1 MHDRTERMTSVSADD
16 GAQPQKRT
24 SSFDINAFIAR
35 NLRLLP
41 VPGLEDIQL
50 YTAHSGSRLSRLGG
64 TDPDAPAPYWAYGWG
79 GGAVLARHIAENP
92 HLVRGRRVLDLGTG
106 SGLVAIVAAK
116 AGATS
121 VVAADIDDNA
131 IAAARLNATA
141 NGVEIDL
148 VHADLLDGAPP
159 AVDIVLAGDLFYD
172 EALAKRALAFLETCR
187 AAGIDV
193 LIGDPYRVPLPT
205 EKLRCIAEY
214 FVPDFG
220 LGSDGAEVRAGV
232 FSLAAVPGR

>member
-1 MHDRTERMTSVSADD
+1 MHDETERMTSASADD
-16 GAQPQKRT
+16 GAQPRKRT
-24 SSFDINAFIAR
+24 SSFDASAFIAR

-41 VPGLEDIQL
+41 VHGLQDIQL

-79 GGAVLARHIAENP
+79 GGAVLARYIAENP
-92 HLVRGRRVLDLGTG
+92 HIVRDRRILDLGTG
-106 SGLVAIVAAK
+106 SGLVAIIAAK
-116 AGATS
+116 AGAAS
-121 VVAADIDDNA
+121 VVAADIADNA

-141 NGVEIDL
+141 NGVEL
-148 VHADLLDGAPP
+148 NFTHADLLDGPPP

-172 EALAKRALAFLETCR
+172 EALAKRALTFLETCR

-205 EKLRCIAEY
+205 ERLCCIAEY
-214 FVPDFG
+214 SVPDFG
-220 LGSDGAEVRAGV
+220 LGSDGGEVRAGV
-232 FSLAAVPGR
+232 FSLDTVPDR

>member
-1 MHDRTERMTSVSADD
+1 MCDKTERMTSVSAEADP
-16 GAQPQKRT
+16 QPQRRT
-24 SSFDINAFIAR
+24 SSFDASAFMVR
-35 NLRLLP
+35 NLQLLP
-41 VPGLEDIQL
+41 VPGLEHIQL

-79 GGAVLARHIAENP
+79 GGAVLARYIAENP
-92 HLVRGRRVLDLGTG
+92 HVVRDRRILDLGTG
-106 SGLVAIVAAK
+106 SGLVAIVASK

-121 VVAADIDDNA
+121 VVAADIDENA

-141 NGVEIDL
+141 NGVAIDL
-148 VHADLLDGAPP
+148 IHADLLGGPPP

-172 EALAKRALAFLETCR
+172 ETLANRALAFLETCH

-205 EKLRCIAEY
+205 ERLHCIAEY
-214 FVPDFG
+214 SVPDFG
-220 LGSDGAEVRAGV
+220 LGSDGVEVRAGV
-232 FSLAAVPGR
+232 FSLASF

>member
-1 MHDRTERMTSVSADD
+1 MHEKTERMTSAPADD

-24 SSFDINAFIAR
+24 SSFDASAFIAR

-41 VPGLEDIQL
+41 VPGLQDIQL

-64 TDPDAPAPYWAYGWG
+64 TDPEAPAPYWAYGWG

-106 SGLVAIVAAK
+106 SGIVAIIAAR

-121 VVAADIDDNA
+121 VVAADIDENA
-131 IAAARLNATA
+131 IAAARLNAVA
-141 NGVEIDL
+141 NGVELDL
-148 VHADLLDGAPP
+148 IHADLLDGPPP
-159 AVDIVLAGDLFYD
+159 AVDVVLAGDLFYD
-172 EALAKRALAFLETCR
+172 EALAKRAMAFLETCR

-214 FVPDFG
+214 SVPDFG
-220 LGSDGAEVRAGV
+220 LGRDGDEVRAGV
-232 FSLAAVPGR
+232 FSLATVPGL

>member
-1 MHDRTERMTSVSADD
+1 MHDKTERMTSVSAED
-16 GAQPQKRT
+16 GPQPQRRT
-24 SSFDINAFIAR
+24 SSFDASAFIAR

-64 TDPDAPAPYWAYGWG
+64 ANPEAPAPYWAYGWG
-79 GGAVLARHIAENP
+79 GGAVLARYIAENP

-106 SGLVAIVAAK
+106 SGLVAIAAAK

-121 VVAADIDDNA
+121 VVATDIDGNA
-131 IAAARLNATA
+131 IAAARLNASA
-141 NGVEIDL
+141 NGVAIDL
-148 VHADLLDGAPP
+148 IHADLLDGPPP

-187 AAGIDV
+187 AGGIDV

-205 EKLRCIAEY
+205 QRLHCIAEY
-214 FVPDFG
+214 SVSDFG
-220 LGSDGAEVRAGV
+220 LCSDGGEVRAGV
-232 FSLAAVPGR
+232 FSLASF

>member
-1 MHDRTERMTSVSADD
+1 MHDRIEPTTSLSADD
-16 GAQPQKRT
+16 DTRPQQRP
-24 SSFDINAFIAR
+24 SSFDASAFIAR

-50 YTAHSGSRLSRLGG
+50 YTAHSASRLSRLGG

-79 GGAVLARHIAENP
+79 GGAVLARHLADNP

-116 AGATS
+116 SGAAS

-131 IAAARLNATA
+131 IAAARLNATV
-141 NGVEIDL
+141 NGVELDL
-148 VHADLLDGAPP
+148 LHADLLGDPPP

-172 EALAKRALAFLETCR
+172 DALAKRALAFLEACGV
-187 AAGIDV
+187 AGIDV

-205 EKLRCIAEY
+205 ERLHCIAEY
-214 FVPDFG
+214 PVPDFG
-220 LGSDGAEVRAGV
+220 LGSVGAEVRAGV
-232 FSLAAVPGR
+232 FSLDTVPDR

>member
-1 MHDRTERMTSVSADD
+1 MRDKTESMTSVSAAD
-16 GAQPQKRT
+16 GAHPQKRT
-24 SSFDINAFIAR
+24 SSFDVSAFIAR

-41 VPGLEDIQL
+41 VPGLQDIQL

-92 HLVRGRRVLDLGTG
+92 NRARDRRVLDLGTG
-106 SGLVAIVAAK
+106 SGLVAIVAAR

-121 VVAADIDDNA
+121 VVAADIDENA
-131 IAAARLNATA
+131 IAAARLNAAA
-141 NGVEIDL
+141 NGVELDL
-148 VHADLLDGAPP
+148 IHADLLDGPP
-159 AVDIVLAGDLFYD
+159 LAVDIVLAGDLFYD
-172 EALAKRALAFLETCR
+172 ETLAKRAMAFLETCR

-205 EKLRCIAEY
+205 EKLHCIAEY
-214 FVPDFG
+214 SVPDFG
-220 LGSDGAEVRAGV
+220 LGRDGAEVRAGV
-232 FSLAAVPGR
+232 FSLAAVPGL

>member
-1 MHDRTERMTSVSADD
+1 MHDKTERMTSVSTDD

-24 SSFDINAFIAR
+24 SSFDASAFIAR

-41 VPGLEDIQL
+41 VPGLANIQL

-79 GGAVLARHIAENP
+79 GGAVLARYIAENP
-92 HLVRGRRVLDLGTG
+92 HLLHGRRVLDLGTG
-106 SGLVAIVAAK
+106 SGLVAIVASK

-121 VVAADIDDNA
+121 VVAADIDENA
-131 IAAARLNATA
+131 IAAARLNASV

-148 VHADLLDGAPP
+148 VHTDLLDGPPP

-205 EKLRCIAEY
+205 EKLHCIAEY
-214 FVPDFG
+214 SVPDFG
-220 LGSDGAEVRAGV
+220 LGREGAEVRAGI
-232 FSLAAVPGR
+232 FSLATVTDR

>member
-1 MHDRTERMTSVSADD
+1 MDDQTERMTSVSAEADP
-16 GAQPQKRT
+16 QPQKRT
-24 SSFDINAFIAR
+24 SSFDASAFIAR

-41 VPGLEDIQL
+41 VPGLEHIQL

-64 TDPDAPAPYWAYGWG
+64 TNPDAPAPYWAYGWG

-92 HLVRGRRVLDLGTG
+92 QIVCGRRVLDLGTG
-106 SGLVAIVAAK
+106 SGVVAIVAAK

-131 IAAARLNATA
+131 IAAARLNAGA

-148 VHADLLDGAPP
+148 VHGDLLEGPP
-159 AVDIVLAGDLFYD
+159 PSVDIVLAGDLFYD

-214 FVPDFG
+214 SVPDFG
-220 LGSDGAEVRAGV
+220 LGSEGGEVRAGV
-232 FSLAAVPGR
+232 FSLAAVPDR

>member
-1 MHDRTERMTSVSADD
+1 MHDKTERMTSVSIDD
-16 GAQPQKRT
+16 GVQPQTRT
-24 SSFDINAFIAR
+24 SSFDASAFIAK

-41 VPGLEDIQL
+41 VPGLSNIQL

-79 GGAVLARHIAENP
+79 GGAVLAHHIAEHP

-121 VVAADIDDNA
+121 VVATDINENA
-131 IAAARLNATA
+131 IAAARLNAAA

-148 VHADLLDGAPP
+148 IHADLLDGQPP

-172 EALAKRALAFLETCR
+172 EALAKRTLAFLETCR
-187 AAGIDV
+187 TAGIDV
-193 LIGDPYRVPLPT
+193 LIGDPYRMPLPT
-205 EKLRCIAEY
+205 GKLRCIAEY
-214 FVPDFG
+214 SVPDFG
-220 LGSDGAEVRAGV
+220 LGCDGAEVRAGI
-232 FSLAAVPGR
+232 FSLATLPDR

>member
-1 MHDRTERMTSVSADD
+1 MHDKTERMTSVSAEA
-16 GAQPQKRT
+16 GAEPQKRT
-24 SSFDINAFIAR
+24 SSFDASAFIAR

-41 VPGLEDIQL
+41 VPGLQDIQL

-79 GGAVLARHIAENP
+79 GGAVLARHIAEHP
-92 HLVRGRRVLDLGTG
+92 HIVRGRRVLDLGTG
-106 SGLVAIVAAK
+106 SGLVAIVAAR

-121 VVAADIDDNA
+121 VVAADIDENA
-131 IAAARLNATA
+131 IAAARLNAAA
-141 NGVEIDL
+141 NGVKLDL
-148 VHADLLDGAPP
+148 IHADLLDGAPP

-172 EALAKRALAFLETCR
+172 VTLAKRALAYFETCR

-205 EKLRCIAEY
+205 EKLHCIAEY
-214 FVPDFG
+214 SVPDFG
-220 LGSDGAEVRAGV
+220 VGDDGGEVRAGV
-232 FSLAAVPGR
+232 FSLATVPGL